1 MITAKAKS
9 PDNHI
14 RYHTFCDT
22 YPFSLRV
29 GLAGFFPLH
38 PMTITEAERRQK
50 AASTEE
56 VKTDSQDQVEQ

>member
-1 MITAKAKS
+1 VITAKLKS
-9 PDNHI
+9 PDKRI
-14 RYHTFCDT
+14 PYHTFTDF
-22 YPFSLRV
+22 FSLRV

-50 AASTEE
+50 ATLTEE